1 MELSGILNIL
11 TMFFII
17 ITIAVIALLLI
28 FLTMKKR
35 DELRIA
41 QIAIRDDVRERREQR
56 LVLIEQALAMFANGN
71 GYADSLSKLASLYR
85 SIDNETKE
93 IMWEDKYIKIMKKFL
108 TVAKKQSPAN
118 MRDAW
123 KMLNTSVNENEM
135 ALDAAREAYTASQ
148 DSMAQFDSFPQK
160 YILLAGEKLSLSI
173 RYAEYMKKKYDE
185 QLAKQASENKEEA
198 SPAGIDE
205 DRERNE

>member
-1 MELSGILNIL
+1 MELSGIFNIL
-11 TMFFII
+11 TMFFVVV
-17 ITIAVIALLLI
+17 TVAVITLLLI

-56 LVLIEQALAMFANGN
+56 FILIEQALAMFADGN
-71 GYADSLSKLASLYR
+71 EYADSLSKLSGLYR

-93 IMWEDKYIKIMKKFL
+93 IMWEDKYIKVMKKFL
-108 TVAKKQSPAN
+108 AVAKKQTPAN
-118 MRDAW
+118 MKDAW

-135 ALDAAREAYTASQ
+135 ALDAAREAYTASK
-148 DSMAQFDSFPQK
+148 DSMVQFDSFPQK
-160 YILLAGEKLSLSI
+160 YILMAGEKLSLSI

-198 SPAGIDE
+198 SPSGTDE

>member
-173 RYAEYMKKKYDE
+173 RYAEYIKKKYDE
-185 QLAKQASENKEEA
+185 QLAKQTSENKEEA
-198 SPAGIDE
+198 SPSGIDE